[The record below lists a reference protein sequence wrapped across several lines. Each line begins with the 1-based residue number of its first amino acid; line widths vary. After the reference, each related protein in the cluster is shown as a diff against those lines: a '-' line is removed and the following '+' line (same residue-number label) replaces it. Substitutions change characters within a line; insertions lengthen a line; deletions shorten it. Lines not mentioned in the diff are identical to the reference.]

1 MVVRIRKLGLSGH
14 DTFNLSLDEAQAMVD
29 VDAGRYFVIDEET
42 TKLVSEV
49 KLKDGQ
55 KIMMVPI
62 VQGG

>member
-1 MVVRIRKLGLSGH
+1 MTVRIRRLGSSGH
-14 DTFNLSLDEAQAMVD
+14 DTFYLTLDEAQAMIDVD
-29 VDAGRYFVIDEET
+29 VGRYFVIDEET

-55 KIMMVPI
+55 KIMMVPM

>member
-1 MVVRIRKLGLSGH
+1 MVVRIRKLGSSGH
-14 DTFNLSLDEAQAMVD
+14 DTFNLTLDEAQAMVD
-29 VDAGRYFVIDEET
+29 VDVGRYFVIDEET

>member
-1 MVVRIRKLGLSGH
+1 MTVRIRKLGPSGH
-14 DTFNLSLDEAQAMVD
+14 DTFNLTLDEAQAMVD
-29 VDAGRYFVIDEET
+29 AELGRCFVVDEET
-42 TKLVSEV
+42 TRIMSEI

>member
-14 DTFNLSLDEAQAMVD
+14 DTFNLTLDEAQAMVD

>member
-1 MVVRIRKLGLSGH
+1 MVVRIRKLGSSGH
-14 DTFNLSLDEAQAMVD
+14 DTFNLTLDEAQAMVD
-29 VDAGRYFVIDEET
+29 AEEGRYFVIDQET